1 MTNKYH
7 STGKGSFKLSQQK
20 LKKILI
26 KKKGKDLDWDD
37 VKASAKIVT
46 KK

>member
-7 STGKGSFKLSQQK
+7 SIAKGSFKLSQQK

-26 KKKGKDLDWDD
+26 KKKGKDLDWGDI
-37 VKASAKIVT
+37 KKSYKIFT

>member
-1 MTNKYH
+1 MANKYH
-7 STGKGSFKLSQQK
+7 SKAKGSFKLSQQK

-26 KKKGKDLDWDD
+26 KKKGKDLDWSD
-37 VKASAKIVT
+37 VKKSYKIFT